1 MTTYCPNFV
10 KHKQMSKL
18 IWNLVSAPLPRLLF
32 LLQKGQQFPRNPQ
45 LVVRTPDFHYL
56 RQLNLLSLAMNP
68 DIVEG
73 QSFSRRSIIPWITR
87 KKEQVKIWLLTFKPN
102 FHEILP
108 IDLDVHRGAIVLG
121 NFSTPSLLVATFLDA
136 NGSYN
141 VVPVIILTTPSPISY

>member
-1 MTTYCPNFV
+1 
-10 KHKQMSKL
+10 
-18 IWNLVSAPLPRLLF
+18 
-32 LLQKGQQFPRNPQ
+32 
-45 LVVRTPDFHYL
+45 
-56 RQLNLLSLAMNP
+56 MNP